1 MYVFIGATDLLRSAV
16 TEQQEYAASL
26 EISIDALHKVGC
38 SSSSFGFLIS
48 RNFEQCNSNVSF
60 KPSVHR

>member
-1 MYVFIGATDLLRSAV
+1 MYVFIGATDLFRSAV
-16 TEQQEYAASL
+16 TEQQEYPASL
-26 EISIDALHKVGC
+26 EISIDKVGC

>member
-26 EISIDALHKVGC
+26 ESSIDALHKVGC
-38 SSSSFGFLIS
+38 SSSSFGFVLLYYSHNTGKRTGIFS
-48 RNFEQCNSNVSF
+48 E
-60 KPSVHR
+60 K